1 MARRPVRSFVFA
13 IDFRV
18 PQPERVWPVL
28 EANRESFADLG
39 AYYVFAYES
48 TTEPGRVLVVIGVQT
63 EQPLLDLVRSRHF
76 FVWFDA
82 VGIDDIP
89 AVFAGETVERLD
101 IADMSAEGSADIV
114 VVTITPV
121 DDVGTFMAHVRAS
134 VDNFS
139 RAGIRKTVVYQAF
152 DNPRE
157 VMFLQQLQ
165 SQDSARRWV
174 GRSDIAA
181 EWLAAAGVG
190 AYPPVFVGR
199 FAHAMRLGQTS
210 GTGRR

>member
-1 MARRPVRSFVFA
+1 MASGPVRSFVFA

-18 PQPERVWPVL
+18 PQPDRVWPVL
-28 EANRESFADLG
+28 EAHRESFVDLG
-39 AYYVFAYES
+39 AQYVFAYEA
-48 TTEPGRVLVVIGVQT
+48 TTEPGRVLVVIGVRT
-63 EQPLLDLVRSRHF
+63 EQPLLNLVRSRHF

-82 VGIDDIP
+82 LGVDDIP

-101 IADMSAEGSADIV
+101 IADVSAQGSADIV
-114 VVTITPV
+114 VVAITPV
-121 DDVGTFMAHVRAS
+121 DDVETFMAHVRAS
-134 VDNFS
+134 VDNFA
-139 RAGIRKTVVYQAF
+139 RAGIRKTVVYHAF

-157 VMFLQQLQ
+157 VMFLQQLE

-181 EWLAAAGVG
+181 EWLADAGVG

-210 GTGRR
+210 GTGHR